1 MKTEIYEIRTMSDV
15 AICQYIDL
23 EILERYQDSHLAH
36 LKNYKIVKITKE
48 EEIICEVE
56 RKTKAGTH
64 GESVQQVPAD
74 SSAD

>member
-1 MKTEIYEIRTMSDV
+1 MKTEIYEIRTMSDIPV
-15 AICQYIDL
+15 CQYMDL
-23 EILERYQDSHLAH
+23 TILERYQEKHLGH